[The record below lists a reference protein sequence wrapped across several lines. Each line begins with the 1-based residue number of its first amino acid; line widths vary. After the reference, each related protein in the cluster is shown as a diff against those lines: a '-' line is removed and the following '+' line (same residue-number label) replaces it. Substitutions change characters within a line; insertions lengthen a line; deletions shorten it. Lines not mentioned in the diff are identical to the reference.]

1 MFIVCLTGQHRD
13 GVKKHEANAAASS
26 ARSTTMSKR
35 SERLPAERPTVEGS
49 ERPSRSPADGDLDA
63 DADEL
68 ERLRCSSVQT
78 EQVIAERN
86 RRNARQPSAGY
97 PGLAFGGSVFSS
109 STLMRFRVIANE
121 LHNITNVQLKRAEG
135 EVSALRNR
143 INALEEN
150 LGREET
156 ELRQASHEVS
166 LARMESQ
173 QDGDDGNE
181 GDGEMSLLD
190 TQLIESKLR
199 YEAVARQIALLDA
212 QFEPTKAAASPC
224 GAENDSVA
232 STSDAAAPV

>member
-1 MFIVCLTGQHRD
+1 
-13 GVKKHEANAAASS
+13 
-26 ARSTTMSKR
+26 MSKR

-49 ERPSRSPADGDLDA
+49 ERPSRSPADGGDLDA

-97 PGLAFGGSVFSS
+97 PGLAFGGSIFSS
-109 STLMRFRVIANE
+109 STLMRFRIIANE

-173 QDGDDGNE
+173 QDEDGNE

-190 TQLIESKLR
+190 TQLVESKLR

-212 QFEPTKAAASPC
+212 QFEPTKPAASPC
-224 GAENDSVA
+224 GAENDSSSVA

>member
-1 MFIVCLTGQHRD
+1 
-13 GVKKHEANAAASS
+13 
-26 ARSTTMSKR
+26 MSKR

-49 ERPSRSPADGDLDA
+49 ERPSRSPADGGDLEA

-97 PGLAFGGSVFSS
+97 PGLAFGGSIFSS
-109 STLMRFRVIANE
+109 NTLMRFRIIANE

-173 QDGDDGNE
+173 QDEDGNE
-181 GDGEMSLLD
+181 EDGEMSLLD

-199 YEAVARQIALLDA
+199 YEAMARQIALLDA
-212 QFEPTKAAASPC
+212 QFEPTKPAASPC
-224 GAENDSVA
+224 GAENDSSSVA

>member
-1 MFIVCLTGQHRD
+1 
-13 GVKKHEANAAASS
+13 
-26 ARSTTMSKR
+26 MSKR

-49 ERPSRSPADGDLDA
+49 ERPSRSPADGDLDP

-109 STLMRFRVIANE
+109 STLMRFRLIANE

-143 INALEEN
+143 INALGEN
-150 LGREET
+150 LGREES

-173 QDGDDGNE
+173 QEGDDGE
-181 GDGEMSLLD
+181 EDGEMSLLD

-212 QFEPTKAAASPC
+212 EFEPTKAASPC
-224 GAENDSVA
+224 GAENDSSSVA

>member
-1 MFIVCLTGQHRD
+1 
-13 GVKKHEANAAASS
+13 
-26 ARSTTMSKR
+26 MSKR

-49 ERPSRSPADGDLDA
+49 ERPSRSPADGGDLDA

-97 PGLAFGGSVFSS
+97 PGLAFGGSIFSS
-109 STLMRFRVIANE
+109 STLMRFRIIANE

-166 LARMESQ
+166 LARN
-173 QDGDDGNE
+173 G
-181 GDGEMSLLD
+181 
-190 TQLIESKLR
+190 K

-212 QFEPTKAAASPC
+212 QFEPTKPAASPC
-224 GAENDSVA
+224 GAENDSSSVA

>member
-1 MFIVCLTGQHRD
+1 
-13 GVKKHEANAAASS
+13 
-26 ARSTTMSKR
+26 MSKR
-35 SERLPAERPTVEGS
+35 SERLSADRPTVEGS
-49 ERPSRSPADGDLDA
+49 ERASRSPADGDLDP

-109 STLMRFRVIANE
+109 STLMRFRLIANE

-143 INALEEN
+143 INALGEN

-156 ELRQASHEVS
+156 ELRQASQEVS
-166 LARMESQ
+166 LVRMESQ
-173 QDGDDGNE
+173 QEEGDGKE
-181 GDGEMSLLD
+181 DGEMSLLD

-212 QFEPTKAAASPC
+212 EFEPTKAASPC
-224 GAENDSVA
+224 GAENDSSSVA

>member
-1 MFIVCLTGQHRD
+1 
-13 GVKKHEANAAASS
+13 
-26 ARSTTMSKR
+26 MSKR

-49 ERPSRSPADGDLDA
+49 ERPSRSPADGDLDP

-109 STLMRFRVIANE
+109 STLMRFRLIANE

-143 INALEEN
+143 INALGEN
-150 LGREET
+150 LGREES

-173 QDGDDGNE
+173 QEGDDGQE
-181 GDGEMSLLD
+181 DGEMSLLD

-212 QFEPTKAAASPC
+212 EFEPTKAASPC
-224 GAENDSVA
+224 GAENDSSSVA

>member
-1 MFIVCLTGQHRD
+1 
-13 GVKKHEANAAASS
+13 
-26 ARSTTMSKR
+26 MSKR
-35 SERLPAERPTVEGS
+35 SEPVDRPTTEGS
-49 ERPSRSPADGDLDA
+49 DRPSRSPADGDLDS

-68 ERLRCSSVQT
+68 SRLRCSSVQT

-97 PGLAFGGSVFSS
+97 PGLAFGGSIFSS
-109 STLMRFRVIANE
+109 GTLMRFRVIANE

-143 INALEEN
+143 INTLEES

-166 LARMESQ
+166 RARMETQ
-173 QDGDDGNE
+173 QECGDDG
-181 GDGEMSLLD
+181 GDDGEMSLLD

-199 YEAVARQIALLDA
+199 YEAVSRQIALLDA
-212 QFEPTKAAASPC
+212 EFEPTKAASPC
-224 GAENDSVA
+224 AD
-232 STSDAAAPV
+232 DAISATAAPSPEPV

>member
-1 MFIVCLTGQHRD
+1 MTAFNS
-13 GVKKHEANAAASS
+13 KANAAGSS
-26 ARSTTMSKR
+26 SQTTTMSKR

-49 ERPSRSPADGDLDA
+49 ERPSRSPADGDLDP

-109 STLMRFRVIANE
+109 STLMRFRLIANE

-143 INALEEN
+143 INALGEN
-150 LGREET
+150 LGREES

-173 QDGDDGNE
+173 QEGGDGE
-181 GDGEMSLLD
+181 EDGEMSLLD

-212 QFEPTKAAASPC
+212 EFEPTKAASSC
-224 GAENDSVA
+224 GAENDSSSVA

>member
-1 MFIVCLTGQHRD
+1 
-13 GVKKHEANAAASS
+13 
-26 ARSTTMSKR
+26 MSKR
-35 SERLPAERPTVEGS
+35 TEQLSADRPSAEGS
-49 ERPSRSPADGDLDA
+49 ERPSRSPADGDLDP
-63 DADEL
+63 DSDEL

-97 PGLAFGGSVFSS
+97 PGLAFGGSIFSS

-150 LGREET
+150 LGREES

-166 LARMESQ
+166 LARMENQ
-173 QDGDDGNE
+173 QEGDDGE
-181 GDGEMSLLD
+181 EDGEMSLLD

-199 YEAVARQIALLDA
+199 YEAVSRQIALLDA
-212 QFEPTKAAASPC
+212 EFEPTKAACSPC
-224 GAENDSVA
+224 ADDSTTA
-232 STSDAAAPV
+232 TPDATPV

>member
-1 MFIVCLTGQHRD
+1 
-13 GVKKHEANAAASS
+13 
-26 ARSTTMSKR
+26 MSKR

-49 ERPSRSPADGDLDA
+49 DRPSRSPADGGDLDA

-97 PGLAFGGSVFSS
+97 PGLAFGGSIFSS
-109 STLMRFRVIANE
+109 NTLMRFRIIANE

-150 LGREET
+150 LSREET
-156 ELRQASHEVS
+156 ELRQASREVS
-166 LARMESQ
+166 VARMESQ
-173 QDGDDGNE
+173 QDDDDGNE
-181 GDGEMSLLD
+181 GDGEMSLID

-199 YEAVARQIALLDA
+199 YEAMARQIALIDA
-212 QFEPTKAAASPC
+212 QFEPTKPAASPC
-224 GAENDSVA
+224 GAENDSSSVA
-232 STSDAAAPV
+232 STSDAAPV